1 MADNRSNRSLSP
13 ILIREKKCELPPM
26 SIHYKKTLH
35 DEVVHIMNNLG
46 PSLQFDLSKTFSNQK
61 KTINKK
67 LLPVVKAAMNTS
79 IEAYDVEILKIIKQL
94 HKSRREIYK
103 LQKEGKIEER
113 IKRQHMTSR
122 REQKMSWRK
131 KGLQHL
137 ISTKDDILSE
147 CHLHNLTWEEFIKD
161 SNAEHSK
168 NARRGRLANTN
179 NNNSVIKIYN
189 KNWRSSRITKI
200 LHRAEEIG
208 ISIRTGL
215 SRTRYHSDNNVDKKS
230 EPNESMS
237 SWWISST
244 WAAQESDDDEEE
256 EDNNN
261 DDNNEDNND
270 DNHDDNHDDN
280 NDDDNNDADN
290 NDGKKDDD
298 CPFHLV
304 VSEEIRSSISSTK
317 KNSLPKKKKLIFHRI
332 NINNNNIIII

>member
-1 MADNRSNRSLSP
+1 
-13 ILIREKKCELPPM
+13 
-26 SIHYKKTLH
+26 
-35 DEVVHIMNNLG
+35 MN
-46 PSLQFDLSKTFSNQK
+46 P
-61 KTINKK
+61 
-67 LLPVVKAAMNTS
+67 S

-94 HKSRREIYK
+94 HKSRQEIYK

-122 REQKMSWRK
+122 REQKMSQRK
-131 KGLQHL
+131 K
-137 ISTKDDILSE
+137 
-147 CHLHNLTWEEFIKD
+147 EFIKD
-161 SNAEHSK
+161 CKKAVNTSEIHSDEWSSNDEELANAEHSK

-179 NNNSVIKIYN
+179 NNNS
-189 KNWRSSRITKI
+189 ITKI

-208 ISIRTGL
+208 ISIRMGL
-215 SRTRYHSDNNVDKKS
+215 SRTRYRSDNNVDKKS

-237 SWWISST
+237 SWWIFST

-317 KNSLPKKKKLIFHRI
+317 KNSLPKKKTDLS
-332 NINNNNIIII
+332 

>member
-1 MADNRSNRSLSP
+1 MESRIADNRSNRSLSP
-13 ILIREKKCELPPM
+13 VLIREKKRELPPM

-67 LLPVVKAAMNTS
+67 LLPA
-79 IEAYDVEILKIIKQL
+79 
-94 HKSRREIYK
+94 
-103 LQKEGKIEER
+103 
-113 IKRQHMTSR
+113 
-122 REQKMSWRK
+122 KMSQRK

-137 ISTKDDILSE
+137 ILTKDDILSE
-147 CHLHNLTWEEFIKD
+147 CHPHNLTWEEFIKD
-161 SNAEHSK
+161 CKKAVNTSEIHSDEWSSNDEELANAEH
-168 NARRGRLANTN
+168 T
-179 NNNSVIKIYN
+179 
-189 KNWRSSRITKI
+189 
-200 LHRAEEIG
+200 EEIG
-208 ISIRTGL
+208 ISIGTGL
-215 SRTRYHSDNNVDKKS
+215 SHTRYRSDNNVDKKS

-317 KNSLPKKKKLIFHRI
+317 KNSLPKKKKTDLS
-332 NINNNNIIII
+332 

>member
-1 MADNRSNRSLSP
+1 
-13 ILIREKKCELPPM
+13 
-26 SIHYKKTLH
+26 
-35 DEVVHIMNNLG
+35 
-46 PSLQFDLSKTFSNQK
+46 
-61 KTINKK
+61 
-67 LLPVVKAAMNTS
+67 
-79 IEAYDVEILKIIKQL
+79 
-94 HKSRREIYK
+94 
-103 LQKEGKIEER
+103 
-113 IKRQHMTSR
+113 MTSR
-122 REQKMSWRK
+122 REQKMFRRK
-131 KGLQHL
+131 KGLQYL

-147 CHLHNLTWEEFIKD
+147 CHPHNLTWEEFIKD
-161 SNAEHSK
+161 CKKAVNTSEIHSDEWSSNDEELANAEHSK

-208 ISIRTGL
+208 ISIKTGL
-215 SRTRYHSDNNVDKKS
+215 SRTRYRSDNNVDKKS

-270 DNHDDNHDDN
+270 DNHNDNHHNDN
-280 NDDDNNDADN
+280 NNDDNNDADN

-317 KNSLPKKKKLIFHRI
+317 KNSLPKKK
-332 NINNNNIIII
+332 N

>member
-1 MADNRSNRSLSP
+1 MESRMADNRSNRSLSP
-13 ILIREKKCELPPM
+13 VLIKEKKRELPPM
-26 SIHYKKTLH
+26 LIHYKKTLH
-35 DEVVHIMNNLG
+35 DEVVHIINNLG

-61 KTINKK
+61 KTINEK
-67 LLPVVKAAMNTS
+67 LLPAVKAAMNPS
-79 IEAYDVEILKIIKQL
+79 IEVYDVEILKIIKQL

-122 REQKMSWRK
+122 REQK
-131 KGLQHL
+131 
-137 ISTKDDILSE
+137 
-147 CHLHNLTWEEFIKD
+147 EFIKD
-161 SNAEHSK
+161 CKKAVNTSEIHSDEWSSNNEELANAEHSK
-168 NARRGRLANTN
+168 NARRGQLANTN

-189 KNWRSSRITKI
+189 KNWQSSRITKI

-208 ISIRTGL
+208 ISIETGL
-215 SRTRYHSDNNVDKKS
+215 SCTRYRSDNNVDKKS
-230 EPNESMS
+230 EPNESIS

-261 DDNNEDNND
+261 DDNNKDNNDDNYD
-270 DNHDDNHDDN
+270 DNHDDNYDDN

-298 CPFHLV
+298 CPFHLHQ
-304 VSEEIRSSISSTK
+304 E
-317 KNSLPKKKKLIFHRI
+317 FY
-332 NINNNNIIII
+332 